1 MSEIVTK
8 DLIIAS
14 GSATT
19 RDEAIREAGNLLL
32 KADAVT
38 PAYVEAMQ
46 EREQSIS
53 TYMGSYLAI
62 PHGTNASKEAIR
74 HSAVSLVR
82 YESPIDWD
90 GHQVRI
96 VVGIAGVDNEH
107 LAILSKIAIIF
118 SDEAEARRCWMRAP
132 SRSCTTCWETS
143 TRTEASLNVARKRSA
158 RFTGTLLVDT
168 GQNLVFAHCRVAT
181 WLSDPSA
188 RVSGKR
194 NVSPP
199 SRSLPAGRLL
209 ETCHRRPVGT

>member
-118 SDEAEARRCWMRAP
+118 SDEAEAQKMLEA
-132 SRSCTTCWETS
+132 TTVDE
-143 TRTEASLNVARKRSA
+143 LYQ
-158 RFTGTLLVDT
+158 LLGDVNAD
-168 GQNLVFAHCRVAT
+168 
-181 WLSDPSA
+181 
-188 RVSGKR
+188 
-194 NVSPP
+194 
-199 SRSLPAGRLL
+199 
-209 ETCHRRPVGT
+209 